1 MKLKLTEKIALWF
14 LRKRFSSSIHLMFD
28 KDGEWQI
35 SLRKNYRSWVPIDS
49 DLAYELCLLNNVN
62 SKTFKKGEE
71 RQIAKYVS
79 AVV

>member
-1 MKLKLTEKIALWF
+1 MKLKLTERLALRF
-14 LRKRFSSSIHLMFD
+14 LQKRFSSSIYLMLD

-35 SLRKNYRSWVPIDS
+35 SIRRNYRCWVPIDS
-49 DLAYELCLLNNVN
+49 ELAYEICLINNVN

-71 RQIAKYVS
+71 RQIAKYVT